1 MRRSGGDFILANLAE
16 VAGEAGFEE
25 ILLPLLEPAEIYVDK
40 AGAEV
45 LGQMYTFPDKK
56 GRALCLRPEGTAIC
70 QLLADGYWRRT
81 RDIRLWYETRCW
93 RYETP
98 QAGRYREFTQFGVE
112 VLNPRRP
119 AKDELVALAE
129 KMVKKFTDVY
139 EINAAVK
146 RGLAYYT
153 EDGFEISCPALGA
166 QKQVCGG
173 GSYTQGCGFA
183 FGVDRL
189 MLV

>member
-1 MRRSGGDFILANLAE
+1 
-16 VAGEAGFEE
+16 
-25 ILLPLLEPAEIYVDK
+25 LPLLEPASIYVDK
-40 AGAEV
+40 AGTEI
-45 LGQMYTFPDKK
+45 LDQMYTFDDKK
-56 GRALCLRPEGTAIC
+56 ERKLCLRPEGTAIC

-81 RDIRLWYETRCW
+81 RDIKLWYEARCW

-112 VLNPRRP
+112 VLNPRTNVRESLL
-119 AKDELVALAE
+119 ELAIT
-129 KMVKKFTDVY
+129 MVKKFTDKFEV
-139 EINAAVK
+139 NAAVK

-153 EDGFEISCPALGA
+153 EDGFEISCPTLGA

-173 GSYTQGCGFA
+173 GSYKQGCGFA